1 MHSPRWDKALVLSD
15 LLSGQ
20 RSKSAGQSLQPSHLQ
35 SWEEEGK
42 EADKARLHNQ
52 MGSCCMH
59 MGPGWHRISVSHPKR
74 GRTSVQC
81 TLHCSASA
89 ARR

>member
-1 MHSPRWDKALVLSD
+1 MYNRLSLGADRRCQRELSWAVMHSPQRDKALVLSE

-42 EADKARLHNQ
+42 GADKVRLHIQ

-59 MGPGWHRISVSHPKR
+59 MGPVCQAG
-74 GRTSVQC
+74 T
-81 TLHCSASA
+81 A
-89 ARR
+89 